1 MKSVLREWV
10 RVPTIAERLGVSQ
23 GMIRA
28 LIRQGR
34 LPARRLG
41 RIFLI
46 RGEDLERLVNG
57 AGYTPTQRN
66 IEK

>member
-1 MKSVLREWV
+1 MKSALNEWV
-10 RVPTIAERLGVSQ
+10 RVPAIADRLGVSQ
-23 GMIRA
+23 GLVRD
-28 LIRQGR
+28 LIRRGR

-46 RGEDLERLVNG
+46 RSEDLDQLVND

-66 IEK
+66 RDE